1 MADTPTADWRS
12 THSAVPRHGA
22 QAGAAP
28 APNTSYTVGFSSA
41 AVYNNP
47 HAFLHT
53 WKSSGYGAARPPSRT
68 GSADTQGCP
77 APGTLPSYFAQHQQL
92 RREPAAAAAAPG
104 PLLVAGGGVSAEAS
118 VV

>member
-1 MADTPTADWRS
+1 MADTPTADWRG

-53 WKSSGYGAARPPSRT
+53 WKSSGYGA
-68 GSADTQGCP
+68 DTQGCP
-77 APGTLPSYFAQHQQL
+77 APGTLPSYFAQHQHL
-92 RREPAAAAAAPG
+92 RREPAAAAAPG